1 MARMDGYAQDD
12 TTAFVR
18 EVMLPGGPWHE
29 PRIEPSACAFHLR
42 AGRSSI
48 HRWGIY
54 AAEDIPARRRV
65 IEYTGQRITL
75 REGWRRRL
83 RPQLYLFRCSA
94 RRLIDGGIGGSGAEF
109 INHGC
114 EPNLVAR
121 FDHRWT
127 TRCAATSTRFP
138 ADAVRPVAAA
148 SSTHPTR
155 PEPRFRFRHGARII
169 GGFPIRCGAW
179 RLPGMT
185 TS

>member
-1 MARMDGYAQDD
+1 M
-12 TTAFVR
+12 
-18 EVMLPGGPWHE
+18 PGGRGHRPW
-29 PRIEPSACAFHLR
+29 IEPTACAFHLR

-54 AAEDIPARRRV
+54 AGEDIPARRRV

-121 FDHRWT
+121 FDHR
-127 TRCAATSTRFP
+127 RVFLSSLRPIAKGEELLL
-138 ADAVRPVAAA
+138 DYQVRGDIDPISCHCGAA
-148 SSTHPTR
+148 SCR
-155 PEPRFRFRHGARII
+155 
-169 GGFPIRCGAW
+169 GFLNAPDPA
-179 RLPGMT
+179 
-185 TS
+185 

>member
-114 EPNLVAR
+114 EPSLVAR
-121 FDHRWT
+121 FDHR
-127 TRCAATSTRFP
+127 RVFLSSLRPIAKGEELLL
-138 ADAVRPVAAA
+138 DYQVR
-148 SSTHPTR
+148 
-155 PEPRFRFRHGARII
+155 GDID
-169 GGFPIRCGAW
+169 PIPCRCGAPSC
-179 RLPGMT
+179 RGFLNAPDP
-185 TS
+185 S

>member
-1 MARMDGYAQDD
+1 MDGQAEED

-18 EVMLPGGPWHE
+18 EVLMPGGAGHQ
-29 PRIEPSACAFHLR
+29 PRIEPAACRFRLRVGNSA
-42 AGRSSI
+42 I

-54 AAEDIPARRRV
+54 ADEDIPAGRRV

-109 INHGC
+109 VNHGC

-121 FDHRWT
+121 FDHR
-127 TRCAATSTRFP
+127 RVFYRSARRIARGEELLI
-138 ADAVRPVAAA
+138 DYHVRGDIDPIPCHCGAA
-148 SSTHPTR
+148 SCR
-155 PEPRFRFRHGARII
+155 
-169 GGFPIRCGAW
+169 GFLNAPDPA
-179 RLPGMT
+179 
-185 TS
+185 

>member
-1 MARMDGYAQDD
+1 MDGALARPEE

-18 EVMLPGGPWHE
+18 EVLLSGGFLHQPKV
-29 PRIEPSACAFHLR
+29 EPSACTFRLR
-42 AGRSSI
+42 TGRSAI

-54 AAEDIPARRRV
+54 ADEDIPARRRV

-121 FDHRWT
+121 FDHR
-127 TRCAATSTRFP
+127 RVFLAS
-138 ADAVRPVAAA
+138 VRAIAKGEELLLDYQV
-148 SSTHPTR
+148 R
-155 PEPRFRFRHGARII
+155 GDID
-169 GGFPIRCGAW
+169 PIPCRCGA
-179 RLPGMT
+179 RTCRGFLNAPDQA
-185 TS
+185 

>member
-1 MARMDGYAQDD
+1 MDGQQGQVE

-18 EVMLPGGPWHE
+18 EVLMPGAAGHRPL
-29 PRIEPSACAFHLR
+29 IDPSACAFRLH
-42 AGRSSI
+42 AGRSAI

-54 AAEDIPARRRV
+54 ADEDIPARRRV

-121 FDHRWT
+121 FDHR
-127 TRCAATSTRFP
+127 RVFLLSLRPIATGEELLL
-138 ADAVRPVAAA
+138 DYQVR
-148 SSTHPTR
+148 
-155 PEPRFRFRHGARII
+155 GDID
-169 GGFPIRCGAW
+169 PIPCRCGAASC
-179 RLPGMT
+179 RGFLNAPDPD
-185 TS
+185 

>member
-1 MARMDGYAQDD
+1 VDGQIEED

-18 EVMLPGGPWHE
+18 EVLLPGGSSHR
-29 PRIEPSACAFHLR
+29 PRIEPTACAFHLR

-54 AAEDIPARRRV
+54 AGEDIPARRRV

-83 RPQLYLFRCSA
+83 RPQLYLFRCSP
-94 RRLIDGGIGGSGAEF
+94 RRLIDGGIGGSGAEY

-121 FDHRWT
+121 FDHR
-127 TRCAATSTRFP
+127 RVFLLSLRP
-138 ADAVRPVAAA
+138 IRKGEELLLDYQVR
-148 SSTHPTR
+148 
-155 PEPRFRFRHGARII
+155 GDI
-169 GGFPIRCGAW
+169 GLIPCRCGAPVC
-179 RLPGMT
+179 RGFLNAPDPA
-185 TS
+185 